1 MASGVRQVSTGR
13 AHPHSGATPPLGAE
27 PGIRRG
33 AQSSLLQLL
42 LGRKAS
48 AIGLTICLLVLGCAI
63 FAPVLAP
70 YDPIAIV
77 PTAILQRPS
86 ASHWLGTDEL
96 GRDVLSRILF
106 GARISVTVGAIAIA
120 IAVVCGV
127 VFGMLSGFYG
137 GAIDS
142 AIMRVMDALAAFP
155 AVLLA
160 LAILSA
166 LGPGIRNA
174 TIAVGIVYV
183 PAFSRVMRGS
193 VLSAKQNEYVEAAT
207 AAGATTPYVMRRAI
221 FPNCLSPLLVH
232 ASIGFANAI
241 IVEAALGFLGLGTQ
255 PPAPSWG
262 TMLNE
267 GRQFLGQNVWYSVA
281 AGAAI
286 FVSVLG
292 LNLLGDGL
300 RDALDPRLRSA

>member
-1 MASGVRQVSTGR
+1 MAAGHGQVLQR
-13 AHPHSGATPPLGAE
+13 PPEARPAQFLDVESGARRRKR
-27 PGIRRG
+27 PGLLRVLVSRK
-33 AQSSLLQLL
+33 SSAMGLAICLMVL
-42 LGRKAS
+42 AS
-48 AIGLTICLLVLGCAI
+48 AV

-70 YDPIAIV
+70 YDPLAIA
-77 PTAILQRPS
+77 PAEILQRPS
-86 ASHWLGTDEL
+86 AAHWFGTDEL
-96 GRDVLSRILF
+96 GRDVLSRILY
-106 GARISVTVGAIAIA
+106 GARISVSVGAIAIA
-120 IAVVCGV
+120 IAIVCGV

-137 GAIDS
+137 GRIDS
-142 AIMRVMDALAAFP
+142 TTMRVMDALAAFP

-160 LAILSA
+160 LAILSV

-193 VLSAKQNEYVEAAT
+193 VLAVKQNEYVEAAT

-255 PPAPSWG
+255 PPTPSWG
-262 TMLNE
+262 MMLND
-267 GRQFLGQNVWYSVA
+267 GRQFLGQNVWYSIA

-300 RDALDPRLRSA
+300 RDALDPRLQSS

>member
-1 MASGVRQVSTGR
+1 M
-13 AHPHSGATPPLGAE
+13 
-27 PGIRRG
+27 
-33 AQSSLLQLL
+33 LLS
-42 LGRKAS
+42 RKSS
-48 AIGLTICLLVLGCAI
+48 AIGLVICLVVLVCAI

-70 YDPIAIV
+70 YDPLAIAPV
-77 PTAILQRPS
+77 DILKRPS
-86 ASHWLGTDEL
+86 AAHWLGTDEL
-96 GRDVLSRILF
+96 GRDVFSRILF

-120 IAVVCGV
+120 IAIVCGV
-127 VFGMLSGFYG
+127 VFGMLSGYYG

-142 AIMRVMDALAAFP
+142 ATMRVMDALAAFP

-193 VLSAKQNEYVEAAT
+193 VLTVKQNEYVEAAA
-207 AAGATTPYVMRRAI
+207 AAGATTPYLMRRAI
-221 FPNCLSPLLVH
+221 LPNCLSPLLVH

-255 PPAPSWG
+255 PPTPSWG
-262 TMLNE
+262 MMLND
-267 GRQFLGQNVWYSVA
+267 GRQFLGQNVWYSIS

-286 FVSVLG
+286 FISVLG

-300 RDALDPRLRSA
+300 RDALDPRLQKA